1 MIVKAYRYRDT
12 LTGSMQWDVM
22 HKREGHWPIMYHYF
36 GDPPKTVQK
45 WIASPAR
52 TVHDSVHDYL
62 RRAGSF
68 VTTIWS

>member
-12 LTGSMQWDVM
+12 LTGSMQWDVI

-52 TVHDSVHDYL
+52 TVQDNLY
-62 RRAGSF
+62 RAGTL
-68 VTTIWS
+68 VQTVWS